1 LNSDDNRYRQLALK
15 AAIDRLGAAVFL
27 ILLLPT
33 FAVLAALVYFS
44 PGDRDRRD
52 RRILFRQ
59 RRVGHGGEEFVLLK
73 FRTMHGDPAKEGEAD
88 AAWAAA
94 AALGTS
100 LEDGYVDRCTAVG
113 RVLRRLRLDELPQ
126 LVNVLRGEMSL
137 VGPRPE
143 RSNYVRLFDNAIP
156 GYHDRTRVKPG
167 ITGLAQVNGLVG
179 TTSIRDRTELDNDYI
194 ERWSLWL
201 DIRIMLQTVPA
212 VLTDRLEVDAGVGQ
226 PVGAPAPALL
236 VEDGGI
242 RP

>member
-1 LNSDDNRYRQLALK
+1 LTTNDNRNWQLALK
-15 AAIDRLGAAVFL
+15 ATLDRLCAAVFL

-33 FAVLAALVYFS
+33 FAALAALVYFS
-44 PGDRDRRD
+44 PGDSDRRD

-59 RRVGHGGEEFVLLK
+59 RRVGHGGKEFVLLK
-73 FRTMHGDPAKEGEAD
+73 FRTMHGDPDKEGEAD

-94 AALGTS
+94 AALGAS
-100 LEDGYVDRCTAVG
+100 FEDGYVDRCTAVG

-143 RSNYVRLFDNAIP
+143 RSNYVRLFDDAIP

-167 ITGLAQVNGLVG
+167 ITGLSQVNGLVG
-179 TTSIRDRTELDNDYI
+179 TTSIRDRIELDNLYI
-194 ERWSLWL
+194 EEWSLWL
-201 DIRIMLQTVPA
+201 DFRILLQTVPA
-212 VLTDRLEVDAGVGQ
+212 VVTDRLEV
-226 PVGAPAPALL
+226 GAADVAATTPAPALL

-242 RP
+242 RT